1 LNGGGDYVLDGIV
14 AVEKH
19 VVLFCLAFRDLNR
32 QSVPTP
38 VEARQ
43 LIVLTRRA

>member
-14 AVEKH
+14 AIEKH
-19 VVLFCLAFRDLNR
+19 GVFCLTFRDVNR
-32 QSVPTP
+32 QSAPTP
-38 VEARQ
+38 VEPPQ

>member
-19 VVLFCLAFRDLNR
+19 VVFCFSFLGHNR
-32 QSVPTP
+32 
-38 VEARQ
+38 
-43 LIVLTRRA
+43 